1 MEWKQ
6 NRSALIFCCWF
17 WNCNKLLKFQFFV
30 NFVDLLTR
38 TRPRTSWLRMGFRPP
53 KTHASISGPQ
63 GHSGPRMGLSGSAF
77 LVRSVERRSPR
88 PLRPKRPLRP
98 GKHNSPVS
106 GLGRPRQAPTGPDR
120 PGNGLN
126 CFSAH
131 APCRGKSTPK
141 LPQNRAQCVRIH
153 AVIEIGCR
161 AFHLKRPPTAGTSKF
176 LCFWPVLEPKG
187 SHPGDPTLTVI
198 AWVCLHFGWVLLLS
212 CCLLLVPPEVCVN

>member
-1 MEWKQ
+1 MGLIGPAFTV
-6 NRSALIFCCWF
+6 RS
-17 WNCNKLLKFQFFV
+17 
-30 NFVDLLTR
+30 NFVGR
-38 TRPRTSWLRMGFRPP
+38 RWVGRPEPPP
-53 KTHASISGPQ
+53 KTGKIQ
-63 GHSGPRMGLSGSAF
+63 CITF
-77 LVRSVERRSPR
+77 LACF
-88 PLRPKRPLRP
+88 
-98 GKHNSPVS
+98 
-106 GLGRPRQAPTGPDR
+106 RPRRAQKR
-120 PGNGLN
+120 SSL
-126 CFSAH
+126 FFAH